1 STRQLLEEPLWL
13 GVIGFGGGLS
23 VLALIRGRVL
33 RRGWLTEREFTN
45 AATIAQMLPG
55 GAAANALAYIGLR
68 FRGQVGAAAGYFGF
82 CLPGFLGVLALAWAY
97 VRFGKTPHAEAVLN
111 GFNAAVVGILTAIT
125 VRMLRSGVPRLWQMG
140 VAVTALLLTW
150 IGGASPVEIA
160 ILGITAGLVIDL

>member
-1 STRQLLEEPLWL
+1 ASRQGSLAFRARYDRRPEMTALDSTITRAARPRPSTRQLLEESLWL

-82 CLPGFLGVLALAWAY
+82 CLPGFL
-97 VRFGKTPHAEAVLN
+97 
-111 GFNAAVVGILTAIT
+111 
-125 VRMLRSGVPRLWQMG
+125 
-140 VAVTALLLTW
+140 
-150 IGGASPVEIA
+150 
-160 ILGITAGLVIDL
+160 